1 MWKHVSRL
9 WRRLAA
15 ALFRRLPED
24 VRLSEE
30 RFRAITETLRAVPWE
45 ADQNSDRMLYVGPQI
60 EKLTGYTVEEWLA
73 PGCWLKA
80 VHPEQRDEIWKRY
93 DEHWLSRT
101 DHNLEYVLITRAGK
115 PIWIRDII
123 SFVKTPDRG
132 DLVRGLMID
141 ISEEKKLEQGL
152 REARREAEIANRAKS
167 RFLANASHELRT
179 PLNAIIG
186 FSDLLQQQ
194 AFGPL
199 GSDRYQGYCE
209 HIYGSGLHL
218 LAIINDLL
226 DLSRIEAGKVTLNET
241 AIRVADLVEE
251 CLALLEQK
259 IANGKIQVVQ
269 TIPTDCPD
277 LWADERLIRQ
287 ILLNLISNAVKFT
300 PPSGRVSISATLGAT
315 PEDGLNVSVA
325 DTGVGISA
333 ADLKEITRP
342 FFQAENWLVQ
352 KSEGTGLGLAIAKS
366 FCEAHGGRLS
376 IASSEGRGTVVT
388 MHMPSARLRRRDAAA
403 RSVG

>member
-9 WRRLAA
+9 WHRLAT

-45 ADQNSDRMLYVGPQI
+45 ADQTSDRMLYVGPQI
-60 EKLTGYTVEEWLA
+60 EKLTGYTAEEWLV
-73 PGCWLKA
+73 PGCWLRA
-80 VHPEQRDEIWKRY
+80 VHPEERERIWKRY
-93 DEHWLSRT
+93 EDNWLSRT
-101 DHNLEYVLITRAGK
+101 DHNLEYRLITPAGK
-115 PIWIRDII
+115 ELWIRDII

-141 ISEEKKLEQGL
+141 ISEEKKLEQSL
-152 REARREAEIANRAKS
+152 REARREAEVANRAKS

-186 FSDLLQQQ
+186 FSDLLRQQV
-194 AFGPL
+194 FGPL
-199 GSDRYQGYCE
+199 GSERYQGYCE

-241 AIRVADLVEE
+241 AIRVRDIVEE
-251 CLALLEQK
+251 CLALLQQK
-259 IANGKIQVVQ
+259 IDNGQLHVLQDISA
-269 TIPTDCPD
+269 DCPD

-300 PPSGRVSISATLGAT
+300 PPGGRITISARAGAT
-315 PEDGLNVSVA
+315 AEDGLSLSVA
-325 DTGVGISA
+325 DTGVGISP
-333 ADLKEITRP
+333 ADLKEIMRP

-352 KSEGTGLGLAIAKS
+352 KSEGTGLGLSIAKS
-366 FCEAHGGRLS
+366 FCEAHGGTLS
-376 IASSEGRGTVVT
+376 LTSTEGKGTAVT
-388 MHMPSARLRRRDAAA
+388 MHMPATRIVRKDKAA
-403 RSVG
+403 RSAG